1 MSYFV
6 VLTLFND
13 LRLEVIVHFVDI
25 DGIADHHCL
34 DFFSGFFVVMISKIL
49 HLEDNKFVFKVKDN
63 FMIVWFWELSVILVA
78 YCIVHYTVFLVP
90 DSCWAYG
97 KKREQYKHGCE
108 RKHNW
113 SSLKW
118 RLFLL
123 FIVKFGNSFRCF
135 DITE

>member
-63 FMIVWFWELSVILVA
+63 FMIV
-78 YCIVHYTVFLVP
+78 
-90 DSCWAYG
+90 
-97 KKREQYKHGCE
+97 
-108 RKHNW
+108 
-113 SSLKW
+113 
-118 RLFLL
+118 
-123 FIVKFGNSFRCF
+123 
-135 DITE
+135 